1 MYQQREEFK
10 KSGVQIIAISFEAAD
25 SVEKYLKDTNLEWPI
40 LRDEQKHLYH
50 YFGMREASFWDLWGY
65 RTWLAYFKELLQGRL
80 PRKGDGD
87 INQRGGD
94 VLIDPEGL
102 IRLHHIG
109 KGPGDR
115 PQIEFLLQVI
125 KEKTQ
130 L

>member
-1 MYQQREEFK
+1 MYQQRKEFE

-25 SVEKYLKDTNLEWPI
+25 SVEKYLKDTNLKWPI

-50 YFGMREASFWDLWGY
+50 YFGMRDASFWDLWGY
-65 RTWLAYFKELLQGRL
+65 RTWLAYLKELLQGRL

-94 VLIDPEGL
+94 VLIDPAGL
-102 IRLHHIG
+102 VRLHHIG

-115 PQIEFLLQVI
+115 PEIDFLLQCI
-125 KEKTQ
+125 REKTQ
-130 L
+130 S